1 MNNPA
6 HDCATVEMRGLKA
19 ALVAR
24 AQTKGVSV
32 SSLVKQTHSVT
43 QSLSHSLTH
52 SRYYFT

>member
-32 SSLVKQTHSVT
+32 SSLVRQTHP
-43 QSLSHSLTH
+43 LTH
-52 SRYYFT
+52 SRFYFT